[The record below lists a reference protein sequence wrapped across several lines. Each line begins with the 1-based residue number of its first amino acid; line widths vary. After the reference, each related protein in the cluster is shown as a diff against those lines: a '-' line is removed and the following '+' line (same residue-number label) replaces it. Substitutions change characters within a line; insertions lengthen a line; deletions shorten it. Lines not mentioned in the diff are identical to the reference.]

1 MGQFNSYISEA
12 NKRND
17 TFENL
22 KDKLGKLNNIK
33 FDSKSEPIHYKPK
46 EKIQSEKGWIQRKHP
61 LLI

>member
-1 MGQFNSYISEA
+1 
-12 NKRND
+12 
-17 TFENL
+17 
-22 KDKLGKLNNIK
+22 LNNIK